1 MRNTS
6 DALEQKGASLSGCG
20 AKLLEQSKFNKLFKM
35 QITFSQSL
43 MNYLTCQ
50 NGMLNRQ
57 LKMKVSVICMMILP
71 ILSSWTMLFV
81 T

>member
-1 MRNTS
+1 MNYTS
-6 DALEQKGASLSGCG
+6 EEDRYFVDNGDELD
-20 AKLLEQSKFNKLFKM
+20 KLM
-35 QITFSQSL
+35 DDQSL

-50 NGMLNRQ
+50 NGMLNGQ